1 MNVKLRLHLMP
12 WELDSA
18 LLTYS
23 QLAKSFYFFDKKDNV
38 ILESCLNLSSY
49 MINWNESKL
58 SKEFF
63 IEKYKNL
70 NFVFPNEFK
79 YNPKI
84 YEGDEL
90 YGHLNFERECI
101 SPETDLYIS
110 LCPDMLL
117 SEHLLP
123 YMIEGAKQIKSK
135 YFVITPQIPKMWDS
149 SWDVL
154 VNPIY
159 NNVPYGERLNSFEIV
174 NNQDNLNQEISL
186 QPINCFKYAGWF
198 DLYSKSYVEDLAP
211 IWDEWKG
218 KGGWDF
224 YSMNVSNAFKQIGG
238 DVQQYVLGGQT
249 IYRSSYCKNFENF
262 SLYSYYKDNIK
273 LNNTWNSRDIFDE
286 KISSYIQERVS
297 KFGNLLNN

>member
-18 LLTYS
+18 LLTCN
-23 QLAKSFYFFDKKDNV
+23 QLVKSFYHFDKKDNV

-70 NFVFPNEFK
+70 DFLFPTEFK
-79 YNPKI
+79 RTLKI
-84 YEGDEL
+84 YDGSEL
-90 YGHLNFERECI
+90 YGHLDFERESI
-101 SPETDLYIS
+101 SPEIDAYIN
-110 LCPDMLL
+110 LCPDMIF
-117 SEHLLP
+117 SEHVIA
-123 YMIEGAKQIKSK
+123 YMIEGAKQVKN
-135 YFVITPQIPKMWDS
+135 PQIPKMWDN

-159 NNVPYGERLNSFEIV
+159 NSVPYGDRLNSFEIM
-174 NNQDNLNQEISL
+174 NNQDNSTQEISL

-198 DLYSKSYVEDLAP
+198 DLYSKSYLEELSPV
-211 IWDEWKG
+211 WDKWKG
-218 KGGWDF
+218 KGGWDT
-224 YSMNVSNAFKQIGG
+224 YSMNVSSYFKQIRG
-238 DVQQYVLGGQT
+238 DVQQYVLEGQT
-249 IYRSSYCKNFENF
+249 IYRLSYCKNFENF

-273 LNNTWNSRDIFDE
+273 LNNTWNSRDTFDE
-286 KISSYIQERVS
+286 NISSYIQKRIS
-297 KFGNLLNN
+297 KLGNLINN